1 MEQKF
6 NAIYE
11 PWIPTIY
18 GKVGLWQIFSD
29 DNLKNLGGNPIEK
42 ISVFKLLLAIA
53 QSAFTPKDEDEW
65 KSVGKEGFR
74 KKVLEYLEKNKDLFW
89 LYGDKPFLQMSAVKN
104 AATVPFGA
112 VKMEIATGNS
122 TVVTEIQ
129 KEKKFDDAEKLMI
142 LLCLV
147 NFACGGKKTDKS
159 VVLSSGYEKKSGGSG
174 TSLGFMGYLHSFFFA
189 DSIFDSVYL
198 NLFTEEDIENMQM
211 FDEVGTA
218 PWLLLPNGEDDEIA
232 QKLKK
237 SYMGRLI
244 SMNRF
249 FLIDENNNNLLHYT
263 EGIRHPDYS
272 SKIIDPSVAMDKDA
286 KPKPKVLWSNP
297 ERKPWRQ
304 LDSLLSFM
312 DAKAESKFRCNQLLA
327 VKNRLKNAE
336 TVTIWS
342 GGVKVSSNAGEQYL
356 TGGDDFVESEVTLYK
371 PFCNEDK
378 SYERLK
384 SLLQNMNDCSK
395 SLWGAIKNYFADLKM
410 IGDDIAKNVEND
422 YWQLCESKFQSF
434 LKDCFD
440 DNDGEKIEK
449 TKSVF
454 YSFAYQLY
462 DEYCTRDTARQMEAW
477 ANNRFRKKGEK

>member
-6 NAIYE
+6 NVIYE
-11 PWIPTIY
+11 PWIPTIL
-18 GKVGLWQIFSD
+18 GKVGLWQVFSD

-53 QSAFTPKDEDEW
+53 QSAFTPKDENERI
-65 KSVGKEGFR
+65 SVGKEGFR
-74 KKVLEYLEKNKDLFW
+74 KKVLDYLEKNKDLFW
-89 LYGDKPFLQMSAVKN
+89 LYGDKPFLQMPAVKK
-104 AATVPFGA
+104 AATVSFGA

-129 KEKKFDDAEKLMI
+129 KEKKFDDAEKSMI

-159 VVLSSGYEKKSGGSG
+159 IVLSNGYEKKSGGAG

-198 NLFTEEDIENMQM
+198 NLFTEEDIESMQM
-211 FDEVGTA
+211 FDKVGTA
-218 PWLLLPNGEDDEIA
+218 PWILPPNGEDDEIA

-249 FLIDENNNNLLHYT
+249 FLIDESDNNLIHYT

-272 SKIIDPSVAMDKDA
+272 SKVIDPSVAVDWNG

-304 LDSLLSFM
+304 LDSLLSFLNTN
-312 DAKAESKFRCNQLLA
+312 DSKGFLCMQLRA
-327 VKNRLKNAE
+327 VNKRLKNLE
-336 TVTIWS
+336 GVTLWT

-356 TGGDDFVESEVTLYK
+356 TGGDDFVESEVSLPK
-371 PFCNEDK
+371 FEDEE
-378 SYERLK
+378 SIFYSNLQT
-384 SLLQNMNDCSK
+384 LLQNMNDCSK

-410 IGDDIAKNVEND
+410 IGDDIAKNAEND
-422 YWQLCESKFQSF
+422 YWQLCESRFQSF
-434 LKDCFD
+434 L
-440 DNDGEKIEK
+440 DNCLESDGEKIEK
-449 TKSVF
+449 SKSVF

-462 DEYCTRDTARQMEAW
+462 DEYCPKDTARQMEAW